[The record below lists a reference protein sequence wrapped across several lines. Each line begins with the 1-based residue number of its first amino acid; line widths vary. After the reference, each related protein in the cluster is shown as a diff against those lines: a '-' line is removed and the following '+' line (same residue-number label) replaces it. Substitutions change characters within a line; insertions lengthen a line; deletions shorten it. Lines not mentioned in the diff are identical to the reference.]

1 MVFHQLFGEG
11 EIVREGAGA
20 PSRQGYSLPW
30 GDINSIYPPSPLPL
44 IKEGGIFTNGM
55 LLSGISAI
63 KARVCMKR

>member
-44 IKEGGIFTNGM
+44 IKEGGMFTKGI
-55 LLSGISAI
+55 LLIGASAI
-63 KARVCMKR
+63 NARVCMKP